1 LYCISASESNGYK
14 WQANINND
22 DDKTRF
28 DISWADNFVNEMHEA
43 GHLLSPVGP
52 YQPRLTDGLSC
63 VVLIINFF
71 TVNLSENLRK
81 KECISLFNVIF
92 FSGRVGCKDKSG
104 V

>member
-1 LYCISASESNGYK
+1 MKNHLYCISASESNGYK

-52 YQPRLTDGLSC
+52 YQPRLTDGFIC
-63 VVLIINFF
+63 VVLLINFF
-71 TVNLSENLRK
+71 RVNLRKNLRK
-81 KECISLFNVIF
+81 KSAFHY
-92 FSGRVGCKDKSG
+92 SM
-104 V
+104 